1 MKSMKAAMKAISPL
15 IGTVIIISIV
25 VVSIGAILLVANPEI
40 NRAKAGMSINEAK
53 QNMKIIDDTIRQVA
67 SEGTGALRSLTLKTS
82 DGTFVVRNSTGIE
95 YILDSDFNYVPVR
108 AVIKDGN
115 MRMSSGMSALGLVGY
130 WRFDEGGGA
139 VANDSS
145 GYGNDGTVYVYNQSM
160 ANWTTG
166 KFGNALQFDG
176 IDDYVSVPS
185 SASLNL
191 QKFTISAWVFTHN
204 SISLAEV
211 VRKQSGASTNY
222 YLLTENNKFEVAY
235 TSSTNWNLT
244 QGTTTPTADIWY
256 HVIGVFDGSSQIIYV
271 NGVQEN
277 ISSANTMPD
286 TNSGNVVIG
295 GTPLGNRPW
304 NGTIDEVKIYNR
316 ALNATEVQD
325 DYNLPPNKLK
335 ISLDYD
341 NIIIKGTSRW
351 GKGTTKI
358 CIEKLGAQSNKALV
372 EVRTC

>member
-1 MKSMKAAMKAISPL
+1 M
-15 IGTVIIISIV
+15 
-25 VVSIGAILLVANPEI
+25 
-40 NRAKAGMSINEAK
+40 
-53 QNMKIIDDTIRQVA
+53 IRQVA

-82 DGTFVVRNSTGIE
+82 DGTFIVRNSTGIE

-108 AVIKDGN
+108 AVINDGN
-115 MRMSSGMSALGLVGY
+115 MRMSSGMSTLGLVGY
-130 WRFDEGGGA
+130 WRFDEGGGS

-145 GYGNDGTVYVYNQSM
+145 GYRNDGTVYVYNQSM

-191 QKFTISAWVFTHN
+191 QKFTISAWVSTHN
-204 SISLAEV
+204 SISLAEI
-211 VRKQSGASTNY
+211 VRKQSGTSTNY

-256 HVIGVFDGSSQIIYV
+256 HVIGVFDGSSRIIYV

-277 ISSANTMPD
+277 ISSANTIPD

-295 GTPLGNRPW
+295 GTPLVNRPW

-316 ALNATEVQD
+316 ALNSPEVLD
-325 DYNLPPNKLK
+325 DYNLPPSKLK

-358 CIEKLGAQSNKALV
+358 CIEKLGVQSNKALV